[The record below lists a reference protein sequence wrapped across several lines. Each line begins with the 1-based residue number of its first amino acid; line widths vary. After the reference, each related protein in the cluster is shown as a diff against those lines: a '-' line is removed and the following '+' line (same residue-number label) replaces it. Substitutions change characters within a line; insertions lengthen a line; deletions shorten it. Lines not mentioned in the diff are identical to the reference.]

1 MEKLQVAIADDNERI
16 VELLGTMIR
25 SESGMEIV
33 GTAGNGED
41 AVDMIRKS
49 QPDVVLLDLIMPK
62 MDGLGVM
69 EKLKEDKNIKKQP
82 AFIVLSAIGQEDVT
96 EDAFALG
103 ANYYMMKPFNNE
115 RKHEMEDLFWC

>member
-69 EKLKEDKNIKKQP
+69 EKLKEDK
-82 AFIVLSAIGQEDVT
+82 IGRAHV
-96 EDAFALG
+96 
-103 ANYYMMKPFNNE
+103 
-115 RKHEMEDLFWC
+115 

>member
-25 SESGMEIV
+25 SENGMEIV

-69 EKLKEDKNIKKQP
+69 ASIDIQSL
-82 AFIVLSAIGQEDVT
+82 L
-96 EDAFALG
+96 
-103 ANYYMMKPFNNE
+103 
-115 RKHEMEDLFWC
+115 R

>member
-1 MEKLQVAIADDNERI
+1 
-16 VELLGTMIR
+16 
-25 SESGMEIV
+25 MEIV

-69 EKLKEDKNIKKQP
+69 ERLKEDKNMTKIKKDHL
-82 AFIVLSAIGQEDVT
+82 LSSQGRKLYVV
-96 EDAFALG
+96 
-103 ANYYMMKPFNNE
+103 KP
-115 RKHEMEDLFWC
+115 L

>member
-1 MEKLQVAIADDNERI
+1 MTQLNVAIADDNERI
-16 VELLGTMIR
+16 VELMGTMIR

-69 EKLKEDKNIKKQP
+69 EKLKEDLWDYGGIR
-82 AFIVLSAIGQEDVT
+82 LEEG
-96 EDAFALG
+96 G
-103 ANYYMMKPFNNE
+103 
-115 RKHEMEDLFWC
+115 

>member
-25 SESGMEIV
+25 SENGMEIV

-49 QPDVVLLDLIMPK
+49 QPDVVLLDLIRAVDKPPNF
-62 MDGLGVM
+62 VNVTRYH
-69 EKLKEDKNIKKQP
+69 DKNLAKIAEIFQRKRSWFSMP
-82 AFIVLSAIGQEDVT
+82 WPLSS
-96 EDAFALG
+96 F
-103 ANYYMMKPFNNE
+103 
-115 RKHEMEDLFWC
+115 

>member
-69 EKLKEDKNIKKQP
+69 EKLKE
-82 AFIVLSAIGQEDVT
+82 VLKEEYD
-96 EDAFALG
+96 FA
-103 ANYYMMKPFNNE
+103 
-115 RKHEMEDLFWC
+115 

>member
-41 AVDMIRKS
+41 
-49 QPDVVLLDLIMPK
+49 
-62 MDGLGVM
+62 
-69 EKLKEDKNIKKQP
+69 E
-82 AFIVLSAIGQEDVT
+82 IGRAHV
-96 EDAFALG
+96 
-103 ANYYMMKPFNNE
+103 
-115 RKHEMEDLFWC
+115 

>member
-82 AFIVLSAIGQEDVT
+82 AVIVRLGIYEEVVT
-96 EDAFALG
+96 EDAFALRG
-103 ANYYMMKPFNNE
+103 SSYLM
-115 RKHEMEDLFWC
+115 